1 MAPHTIG
8 GNHLI
13 IGGGA
18 LENEGLLIMLPNS
31 AGEWDSASCKQIYI
45 VHSELF
51 VSNCSVRIN
60 IIYVPLGA

>member
-1 MAPHTIG
+1 MAPSTIG

-13 IGGGA
+13 IWGA

-31 AGEWDSASCKQIYI
+31 AGEWDSCKQIYI
-45 VHSELF
+45 VHGELF